1 MSLIF
6 WALLF
11 SILGRIQKLELGGFI
26 RKSLLSKLF
35 FLLRFRKK
43 DWRPSEGFRKITL
56 FYGFCSIMF
65 MLSAVYFFAKEL
77 KTSAGTPAESRNL
90 NDVCAILIFDN
101 HDLWHFLSAAG
112 LFYLFMFILTLE
124 DYNRHIPRYKIPV
137 F

>member
-1 MSLIF
+1 
-6 WALLF
+6 
-11 SILGRIQKLELGGFI
+11 
-26 RKSLLSKLF
+26 
-35 FLLRFRKK
+35 
-43 DWRPSEGFRKITL
+43 
-56 FYGFCSIMF
+56 MF